1 MESDNCASGN
11 QGKTGRG
18 ALLLSEA
25 GLSLAIT
32 AALMLVTAGFGTR
45 LGLWPFPI
53 GFVILKYG
61 SYCGMLASL
70 IALAGIVFS
79 LRARRFLGLALALA
93 ALAVG
98 MATFAVPYSWKQ
110 SAQKLPRIHDITTDI
125 NTPPGFVAVLPLRKD
140 APNPSEYGGAE
151 IAAIQS
157 KAYPDLK
164 TLVLGLPPEQAH
176 ALALDAARR
185 MGWEIVADVP
195 AEGRIEA
202 TDTTFWFGFK
212 DDIVI
217 RITPAGNRSLVDIR
231 SVSRVGISDV
241 GTNARRIRDF
251 LKRLEQRG

>member
-1 MESDNCASGN
+1 MNRNGDSS
-11 QGKTGRG
+11 GKTAPAGRG

-25 GLSLAIT
+25 ALSLAIT

-45 LGLWPFPI
+45 LGLWPFST

-61 SYCGMLASL
+61 SYCGLLTSA
-70 IALAGIVFS
+70 IALAGIAAS
-79 LRARRFLGLALALA
+79 LRVGRFLGLVLAFA
-93 ALAVG
+93 ALAGGVTAFG
-98 MATFAVPYSWKQ
+98 IPYSWKL

-125 NTPPGFVAVLPLRKD
+125 NTPPQFVAVLPLRKD

-151 IAAIQS
+151 IAAIQTR
-157 KAYPDLK
+157 AYPDIK
-164 TLVLGLPPEQAH
+164 TLVLGLPPEKAH
-176 ALALDAARR
+176 SLVLDTARR
-185 MGWEIVADVP
+185 MGWKIVADVP
-195 AEGRIEA
+195 AAGRIEA

-217 RITPAGNRSLVDIR
+217 RITPAGDRSLVDVR

-251 LKRLEQRG
+251 LKKLERRS